1 MMIMRRRDKGCRLHV
16 LLGSLATTF
25 AYVLVAGRATLEND
39 ESECGRAAQRPH
51 QIAACFKQA
60 DLSKSFYGP
69 ICLPS
74 NRHLREQRCEKVLLR
89 RPM

>member
-16 LLGSLATTF
+16 LSGSLATTF
-25 AYVLVAGRATLEND
+25 AYVASSNSGERGDKGPEGRIKQT
-39 ESECGRAAQRPH
+39 
-51 QIAACFKQA
+51 QIPCFKQA